1 MSNLKNI
8 ETLLLGKSNLLQED
22 NEELQ
27 TDNKNTTSNLGS
39 IEEEADNVLLIAPI
53 PDTSVSK
60 PISSSNIT
68 ISTEE
73 EESTDPT
80 GYLVGCN
87 EHTKI

>member
-39 IEEEADNVLLIAPI
+39 IEEEADNVLVYLI
-53 PDTSVSK
+53 
-60 PISSSNIT
+60 
-68 ISTEE
+68 
-73 EESTDPT
+73 
-80 GYLVGCN
+80 GCN
-87 EHTKI
+87 KHIKI